1 MFGHACKIGRALLV
15 ARAVVISGRQSKRF
29 YPDQFEVCLDQRKI
43 KTPLGKLL
51 LIPNEALA
59 VAVATEWDCQ
69 QKEINP
75 HEMHLTGLCNTVLD
89 NPSKKTKEDM
99 ASDILEFLES
109 DTLCYRMDEPDD
121 LVVLQKE
128 QWDPLLRWYEERF
141 GVRLEAKSDLTVS
154 KLPQEVCDVMSKHL
168 MSYSLWG
175 AHRLC
180 EHFTRAFIFLLVRN
194 NSGIQYGT
202 ESLKSL
208 VLFQAAL
215 AQHLSVEQAVMLGRL
230 ESEFQTSRWGSVE
243 WAHDLDREQVLCRV
257 AAAVLFVQLTSES
270 SSVVSKSNMA
280 NEAQQSPA
288 SAKR

>member
-29 YPDQFEVCLDQRKI
+29 YPAKKRRFYKEVSIVRSGDQFEVCLDQRKI

-175 AHRLC
+175 AP
-180 EHFTRAFIFLLVRN
+180 
-194 NSGIQYGT
+194 GIQYGT

>member
-1 MFGHACKIGRALLV
+1 MFGHTCRIGCALLV
-15 ARAVVISGRQSKRF
+15 ARTVVISGRHSKRF
-29 YPDQFEVCLDQRKI
+29 YPAKKRRFYKEVSIVRSGDQFEVCLDQRKI
-43 KTPLGKLL
+43 KTPLGQLL

-75 HEMHLTGLCNTVLD
+75 NEMHLTGLCNTVLD

-99 ASDILEFLES
+99 VSDILEFLES
-109 DTLCYRMDEPDD
+109 DTLCYRMEEPDD
-121 LVVLQKE
+121 LVILQKE
-128 QWDPLLRWYEERF
+128 KWDPLLRWYEERF

-154 KLPQEVCDVMSKHL
+154 KLPQEVCDVVFKHL

-175 AHRLC
+175 L
-180 EHFTRAFIFLLVRN
+180 T
-194 NSGIQYGT
+194 GIQYGS

-243 WAHDLDREQVLCRV
+243 WAHDLDREQVLSRV

-270 SSVVSKSNMA
+270 SSIVSKSNA
-280 NEAQQSPA
+280 GNQARQLPA

>member
-1 MFGHACKIGRALLV
+1 MFAHTCKIGRALLV

-29 YPDQFEVCLDQRKI
+29 YPAKKRRFYKEVSIVRSGDQFEVCLDQRKI

-128 QWDPLLRWYEERF
+128 KWDPLLRWYEERF

-154 KLPQEVCDVMSKHL
+154 KLPQEVCDVVSKHL

-175 AHRLC
+175 L
-180 EHFTRAFIFLLVRN
+180 T
-194 NSGIQYGT
+194 GIQYGT

-215 AQHLSVEQAVMLGRL
+215 AQHLSVEQAVLLGRL

-280 NEAQQSPA
+280 NEARQSPA

>member
-29 YPDQFEVCLDQRKI
+29 YPAKKRRFYKEVSIVRSGDQFEVCLDQRKI

-175 AHRLC
+175 L
-180 EHFTRAFIFLLVRN
+180 T
-194 NSGIQYGT
+194 GIQYGT

-270 SSVVSKSNMA
+270 SSVVSKSNPA
-280 NEAQQSPA
+280 NEARQSPA